1 MSTTLDIL
9 QLHPREVWLAC
20 DSGGHLGL
28 FYNYRYGPTPQGALG
43 QTGML
48 SRILLELGPRRLNA
62 AVEEANLTALAS
74 NIRSCH
80 DALDP
85 SVSHEPIVLFTR
97 NTALR
102 AFFEEEIAHGW
113 VIVAS
118 EHPAPDIVVAQ
129 PQAKVALD
137 RLHRA
142 DACSGCYCEGRFQGF
157 LEWRAPDLGF
167 YRYEHA
173 EYGDQEGSY
182 TRWGQ
187 PTKLPILANDLSAP
201 VRSAL
206 IRISVRFG
214 ESPRVRA
221 PS

>member
-9 QLHPREVWLAC
+9 QINPREVWIAC

-28 FYNYRYGPTPQGALG
+28 FYNYRYGPSPQSVLH
-43 QTGML
+43 QTGIL

-74 NIRSCH
+74 GFRSCH
-80 DALDP
+80 DVLDP
-85 SVSHEPIVLFTR
+85 SVSYEPTVLFTR

-113 VIVAS
+113 VVVAS

-129 PQAKVALD
+129 PQAKHALD

-157 LEWRAPDLGF
+157 LEWRAPNLGF
-167 YRYEHA
+167 YRYEHGG
-173 EYGDQEGSY
+173 YGDQEDRY
-182 TRWGQ
+182 TCWGQ
-187 PTKLPILANDLSAP
+187 PKTSPLLANDLPTS

-206 IRISVRFG
+206 IRISVRFS
-214 ESPRVRA
+214 ESPKVKA